1 MINKC
6 LFPSITIDISGP
18 QGNAY
23 CIMGIIRNL
32 LIQIDYTK
40 EQIDEVITDMKSSD
54 YEHLLDVA
62 RKYVIIKD

>member
-1 MINKC
+1 MSKSC
-6 LFPSITIDISGP
+6 MFPCITIDINGP

-32 LIQIDYTK
+32 LNQIDYTK
-40 EQIDEVITDMKSSD
+40 EQIDEVISDMKSSD